1 MSSFDTMLNQKGDR
15 TSKHPLQTIPIF
27 KIHTREF
34 PGCGYRNK
42 SPQSIDFSSRSAPQQ
57 QSKKTQNFFFS
68 IVLNNWYKIA
78 LFNQNNPQPGR
89 NRLTN
94 STNIAFPTA
103 VNHQQFNSTATLVKY
118 PIMPLERRIQLTHL
132 VTLQLQSKQ

>member
-34 PGCGYRNK
+34 PGCGYGNK

-57 QSKKTQNFFFS
+57 QSKKTQDFFFS

-78 LFNQNNPQPGR
+78 LFNQNNPQPGHEQV
-89 NRLTN
+89 NKLNKYSVPN
-94 STNIAFPTA
+94 SSQPPA
-103 VNHQQFNSTATLVKY
+103 
-118 PIMPLERRIQLTHL
+118 IQLNCDF
-132 VTLQLQSKQ
+132 S